1 LLMLCSRCSENKRNF
16 SSYFTTTLIR
26 LREEFT
32 HPCIQ
37 ALIRFAMHKF
47 YCVCVCVYVCVCGC
61 GCGCG
66 CVWVWVWVCARAHIL
81 MWAKRFVYR
90 GKQVRAHRMIG
101 EYCNSRPVGS
111 NFRCVHES
119 SISPIAATPAAPI
132 PMALNS

>member
-1 LLMLCSRCSENKRNF
+1 M
-16 SSYFTTTLIR
+16 
-26 LREEFT
+26 
-32 HPCIQ
+32 
-37 ALIRFAMHKF
+37 
-47 YCVCVCVYVCVCGC
+47 CV
-61 GCGCG
+61 
-66 CVWVWVWVCARAHIL
+66 CVWVWVWVGVGVGVGVARAHIL

-101 EYCNSRPVGS
+101 EYCNSGPVGS